1 MLVLRA
7 TSMTLTRSDLSQDD
21 RALVLMARNGDRDAF
36 GALVGRHQR
45 RVWMVCR
52 QYVGAD
58 EADALAQDSL
68 VKAYVNLGAFDSRA
82 AFTTWLTRIAIN
94 TCLDF
99 LRRRKREGLRLAPAD
114 DDGGLDMVAQV
125 ADDEV
130 DPEGR
135 SMQRQA
141 LDRLRECEAGLPV
154 RQREIFRLR
163 FYAEMDLDE
172 IAAALSVHVGTV
184 KTQLHRAV
192 HRLRRELGD
201 VR

>member
-1 MLVLRA
+1 
-7 TSMTLTRSDLSQDD
+7 MTPTRSDLSTDD

-36 GALVGRHQR
+36 GELVTRHQR
-45 RVWMVCR
+45 RIWMVCR

-58 EADALAQDSL
+58 EADAVAQDSL
-68 VKAYVNLGAFDSRA
+68 IKAYTSLGSFDGRA

-94 TCLDF
+94 TCLD
-99 LRRRKREGLRLAPAD
+99 LIRRRKREGLRVMSPAD
-114 DDGGLDMVAQV
+114 DDENEAVAQV
-125 ADDEV
+125 ADDEI

-135 SMQRQA
+135 SIQRQA
-141 LDRLRECEAGLPV
+141 VDRLKAREAELPD

-163 FYAEMDLDE
+163 FYADMELDE
-172 IAAALSVHVGTV
+172 IATALSVHIGTV